1 MSSSPISVTDI
12 ARLALGDSI
21 TILSQ
26 MLSPLAAE
34 SRVAV
39 ATMPSMRLPTTVLIS
54 VAGATLRDAAAGRA
68 ERGIGAEAA
77 TTLARS
83 TGEADAGA

>member
-1 MSSSPISVTDI
+1 MTDI

-39 ATMPSMRLPTTVLIS
+39 AIMPSVLLLTTVLIS
-54 VAGATLRDAAAGRA
+54 VAGAELRAADAGRTP
-68 ERGIGAEAA
+68 RGIGAEAA

-83 TGEADAGA
+83 TGEAAGA